1 MNYNKTLSN
10 CYQIV
15 INKQVKSTLGAID
28 SRGTISPASR
38 AAVADSSR
46 GISRA
51 IYALLSASFI
61 FSGMNSS
68 NAVDNSKDVEMYK
81 LYTHIKLMNAKE
93 YRCVELLWNAESK
106 WNPKANNKKSTAYGI
121 PQLLKL
127 KENNPYIQIDL
138 GLKYISKRYGS
149 TCKAWAKHKAV
160 GHY

>member
-10 CYQIV
+10 CYKTV
-15 INKQVKSTLGAID
+15 IKNPVSRTLGAID
-28 SRGTISPASR
+28 LVGTISPASR
-38 AAVADSSR
+38 AATRNSSR

-51 IYALLSASFI
+51 NYALLTASLI

-68 NAVDNSKDVEMYK
+68 NAVDNSKDIEMYK
-81 LYTHIKLMNAKE
+81 VYTHMKLMNAKE
-93 YRCVELLWNAESK
+93 FRCVELLWNAESK
-106 WNPKANNKKSTAYGI
+106 WNPKANNKKSTAFGI

-127 KENNPYIQIDL
+127 KETDPYLQIDL
-138 GLKYISKRYGS
+138 GLKYIAKRYGS